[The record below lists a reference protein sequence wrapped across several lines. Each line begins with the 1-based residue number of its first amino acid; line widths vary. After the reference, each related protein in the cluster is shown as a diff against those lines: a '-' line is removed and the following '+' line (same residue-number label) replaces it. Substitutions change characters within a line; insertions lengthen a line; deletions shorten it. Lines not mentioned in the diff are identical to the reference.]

1 MKVIDTG
8 QPYRLGDGPGE
19 VVVGVG
25 PVLLGIGQAGQP
37 LPVLLIGRPMP
48 MSLFQFT
55 GLDGLPRHRIGPS
68 SLHLCDGGI
77 VQTLRKTIA
86 LRMQN

>member
-25 PVLLGIGQAGQP
+25 PGVAAKGAGPDAVAAGRLG
-37 LPVLLIGRPMP
+37 PM
-48 MSLFQFT
+48 
-55 GLDGLPRHRIGPS
+55 
-68 SLHLCDGGI
+68 
-77 VQTLRKTIA
+77 
-86 LRMQN
+86 